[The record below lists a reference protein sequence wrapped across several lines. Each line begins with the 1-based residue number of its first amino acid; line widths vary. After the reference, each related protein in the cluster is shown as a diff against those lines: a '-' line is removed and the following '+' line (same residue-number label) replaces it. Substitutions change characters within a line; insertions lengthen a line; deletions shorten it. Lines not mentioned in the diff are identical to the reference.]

1 MSRWSISSG
10 QSSFDHNYNFVVVV
24 VVVFEKEP
32 LNWDVQKTVEMGL
45 WSSRRKLSE
54 GLVLFGDSLTL
65 SKKTTVSSGLLLNSS

>member
-65 SKKTTVSSGLLLNSS
+65 SKKITVSSGLLLNSS

>member
-65 SKKTTVSSGLLLNSS
+65 SKKTTVSSSASF

>member
-1 MSRWSISSG
+1 VSRWSISSG

-65 SKKTTVSSGLLLNSS
+65 SKKTTVSSSASF